1 MNITKNIVSRA
12 DALKISPD
20 YVAFVEG
27 DFDKFNVVDEK
38 FSKLK
43 RGAEVI
49 TYLHSEKVF
58 VRAKVSKVDHNSYQA
73 IDGPVIRV
81 SNGEYS
87 WRVDGSG
94 FAWPLK
100 G

>member
-1 MNITKNIVSRA
+1 MNITQNIISRA
-12 DALKISPD
+12 EALKLAPD

-43 RGAEVI
+43 KGQVVI
-49 TYLHSEKVF
+49 TYSHNEKVF
-58 VRAKVSKVDHNSYQA
+58 VKAKVSKVDHSSFQA

-81 SNGEYS
+81 SNGEWS

-94 FAWPLK
+94 YAWPLK